1 MNAIKPILSFIFLVT
16 IGLTVVAQDKSPEEV
31 KSMVTSQNFIFIP
44 ERVNP
49 MTGSSRPLSPGFELS
64 VFPDTVISYL
74 PYFGRAYAPVYPG
87 EGGVQFTSTDFQY
100 KTTKS
105 GDKWKIRLR
114 FKDAS
119 DVNQM
124 LLDVFD
130 NGTATLSINSN
141 RRQSITY
148 YGYVKEGKPVSLKA
162 F

>member
-1 MNAIKPILSFIFLVT
+1 MSAIKPIISFILLIT
-16 IGLTVVAQDKSPEEV
+16 IGWSVAAQEKSPEEV
-31 KSMVTSQNFIFIP
+31 NTMVTSQNFIFIP

-49 MTGSSRPLSPGFELS
+49 MTGSSRALSPGFELS
-64 VFPDTVISYL
+64 VSPDTIISYL

-87 EGGVQFTSTDFQY
+87 EGGIQFTSTDFQY

-114 FKDAS
+114 FKNAS

-124 LLDVFD
+124 HLDVFE
-130 NGTATLSINSN
+130 NGTAALSINSN

-148 YGYVKEGKPVSLKA
+148 YGYIKEGKPVSPKA

>member
-1 MNAIKPILSFIFLVT
+1 MSAIKPIISFVLLIT
-16 IGLTVVAQDKSPEEV
+16 MGLTIAAQEKSPEEV
-31 KSMVTSQNFIFIP
+31 KTMVTSQNFIFIP
-44 ERVNP
+44 DRVNP
-49 MTGSSRPLSPGFELS
+49 MTGTSRTLSPGFDLVVS
-64 VFPDTVISYL
+64 PDTIISYL

-87 EGGVQFTSTDFQY
+87 GGAVQFTSTDFQY

-114 FKDAS
+114 FKDAT

-124 LLDVFD
+124 LLDVFE

-148 YGYVKEGKPVSLKA
+148 YGYIKEGKPVAPKA